1 MHTIDIDRAVIAD
14 LANNNKDIRNMNMD
28 IQKSQPQDTQKTDS
42 SLKPIST
49 VTFMTFYGWI
59 MFAKRP
65 VHRMLRLV
73 ISNFPDLKSDQA
85 AIVQTPWYTAC

>member
-14 LANNNKDIRNMNMD
+14 LANNNKDIRSMNMD

-49 VTFMTFYGWI
+49 VTFMTFY
-59 MFAKRP
+59 
-65 VHRMLRLV
+65 
-73 ISNFPDLKSDQA
+73 D
-85 AIVQTPWYTAC
+85 